1 MSPHPVTA
9 LAKPIPVTIIGGFL
23 GAGKTTLLNHIL
35 SENHGLRAAV
45 LVNDF
50 GSINIDAKLVVGID
64 NETIN
69 LANGCIC
76 CNIRDDLVGAC
87 LGILQRPDPPDYLII
102 ETSGVS
108 NPLQIANTF
117 LMPELQQILA
127 LDSILCVVDSE
138 QFFDIPSESAD
149 LARLQVEA
157 SDIVILNKSDLVDG
171 NRLELLKSQIREIS
185 PGSRMLE
192 ANHGK
197 VPLSLIFGMEGGARE
212 KNFPSVFNKRPDH
225 APHHG
230 FVTWHWTSERPLSLP
245 KLRAAFELL
254 PESVYRAKGLVYLEE
269 VPEYR
274 VLLQKV
280 GKRSK
285 LRDLGKWGEESPR
298 TEIVMIGTSGGIDQ
312 EAMRI
317 ALEGCVRQEHEEMN
331 PVMRRIRE
339 VSASAS

>member
-1 MSPHPVTA
+1 
-9 LAKPIPVTIIGGFL
+9 
-23 GAGKTTLLNHIL
+23 
-35 SENHGLRAAV
+35 
-45 LVNDF
+45 
-50 GSINIDAKLVVGID
+50 
-64 NETIN
+64 
-69 LANGCIC
+69 
-76 CNIRDDLVGAC
+76 
-87 LGILQRPDPPDYLII
+87 
-102 ETSGVS
+102 
-108 NPLQIANTF
+108 
-117 LMPELQQILA
+117 
-127 LDSILCVVDSE
+127 
-138 QFFDIPSESAD
+138 
-149 LARLQVEA
+149 
-157 SDIVILNKSDLVDG
+157 
-171 NRLELLKSQIREIS
+171 
-185 PGSRMLE
+185 
-192 ANHGK
+192 
-197 VPLSLIFGMEGGARE
+197 MEGGARE
-212 KNFPSVFNKRPDH
+212 KNTPSVFNKHPDH

-285 LRDLGKWGEESPR
+285 LRDLGKWGEEPPR